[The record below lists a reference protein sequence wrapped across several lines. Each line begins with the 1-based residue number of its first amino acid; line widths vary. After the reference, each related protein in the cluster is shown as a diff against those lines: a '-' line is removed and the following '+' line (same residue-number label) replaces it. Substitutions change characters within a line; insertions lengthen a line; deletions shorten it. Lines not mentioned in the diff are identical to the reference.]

1 MGICGSSL
9 LEGLKMPET
18 IRKIDDET
26 VGVTQ
31 PAPPEIKFKKEALLK
46 NKAELEETL
55 AKVNTRLAVLG

>member
-1 MGICGSSL
+1 
-9 LEGLKMPET
+9 MPET